1 MSETKIQVPYG
12 MLKAAMESR
21 EKAIGKVG
29 GWSEEMCRPVLEAAL
44 LYQREHPPV
53 PTDEQ
58 AAEILNKAYADTAGS
73 KAQFQWAAREWVRRM
88 YDAPEPGV
96 LDDLLWHGPVSG
108 GGNPQGFYERHN
120 REIREA
126 YALGLG
132 NSRQE
137 QKP

>member
-29 GWSEEMCRPVLEAAL
+29 GWSEGMCRPVLEAAL
-44 LYQREHPPV
+44 LYQREHQPV

-73 KAQFQWAAREWVRRM
+73 KAQFQWAAREWIRRM
-88 YDAPEPGV
+88 YDAPEPEAT
-96 LDDLLWHGPVSG
+96 DDLSPIKDLIPPMNGFPIA
-108 GGNPQGFYERHN
+108 NPAHVLM
-120 REIREA
+120 EA
-126 YALGLG
+126 YRRG
-132 NSRQE
+132 
-137 QKP
+137 QKGSLK